1 MRTNSFPQLFVGFVL
16 LVLVTGCGKDKP
28 LLHATNDPPVITAFT
43 ADPDP
48 VRTSSFSTLRVT
60 ASDPEG
66 DSLRYFWSA
75 AANQGAFDSPDSSE
89 AQTRWRAPTVP
100 GTVRLTATVSD
111 GTLSVSATLDL
122 VVSAPTATLS
132 GVVRH
137 SDTEAPL
144 EGVIV
149 SGGESQDTTAA
160 DGRYRLADLPVG
172 AVIVTASKE
181 GFDTYQFGFN
191 LTADQNATFD
201 FGLLPTVERGRL
213 SGRLTNALGESIAD
227 AEVSIDTIGTTTD
240 AEGRYAFAAARY
252 GTYAFRASHDGYAP
266 VSQNVVI
273 GAAEVTLDA
282 TLDALP
288 LPAPTG
294 VTASKTG
301 GLELSVSWQPPST
314 TAPVRGY
321 FVYRSVNGG
330 EYSRV
335 QESPFDA
342 AVRSHSFTAVE
353 DARYRFVVTALN
365 LENEEGNESP
375 PSNLVVA
382 TLLTP
387 TVVVTSGNV
396 VMGNTPAGWGNDG
409 AAPHPGNPVFVGTF
423 RMETREVSNRQ
434 YAMFLNEKYSANLLT
449 VVDGEVRSGSTALL
463 NLNASRIDFDGNSGL
478 FTVVSGFENHPVV
491 GVTWYGADAFARSI
505 GRRLPTEA
513 EWEKTARGTSLSN
526 GSDGSGNGYGS
537 RYPWGLAAPTAVLA
551 NFGDLLGGT
560 RAVDSFAAGATT
572 EWSAPVHN
580 LAGNVWEWCEDW
592 FGTYQSPH
600 GPPSNGTNKVL
611 RGGSFRD
618 SAQYLRVGARFSSP
632 PTAASTSGGFRCA
645 SNP

>member
-1 MRTNSFPQLFVGFVL
+1 MRTNSLPQLFVGLL
-16 LVLVTGCGKDKP
+16 LVVLVAACGKDKP
-28 LLHATNDPPVITAFT
+28 LLHATNDPPVISALT

-48 VRTSSFSTLRVT
+48 VRTNSFSTLRVT

-66 DSLRYFWSA
+66 DSLRYSWSA
-75 AANQGAFDSPDSSE
+75 AANQGSFDTPDSTE

-111 GTLSVSATLDL
+111 GTLSASAILDL
-122 VVSAPTATLS
+122 VVTAPTATLS

-137 SDTEAPL
+137 ADTQAPL
-144 EGVIV
+144 DGVV
-149 SGGESQDTTAA
+149 VTGGASEDTTAA
-160 DGRYRLADLPVG
+160 DGRYRLEDLPVG
-172 AVIVTASKE
+172 IVTVTASKT
-181 GFDTYQFGFN
+181 GFDTYQFGHN
-191 LTADQNATFD
+191 LTADQSATFD

-213 SGRLTNALGESIAD
+213 RGRVTNTLGEAIAD

-240 AEGRYAFAAARY
+240 AEGRYAFEPARF
-252 GTYAFRASHDGYAP
+252 GTYAFQASHEGYAP
-266 VSQNVVI
+266 ASQSVVI

-294 VTASKTG
+294 VTATKTG

-321 FVYRSVNGG
+321 FVYRSLNGG
-330 EYSRV
+330 EYTRV
-335 QESPFDA
+335 QETPFGGT
-342 AVRSHSFTAVE
+342 VRSHSFTAQE

-375 PSNLVVA
+375 PSNLVVV

-387 TVVVTSGNV
+387 TVVISSGNV

-409 AAPHPGNPVFVGTF
+409 VAPHPGSPVFVGTY
-423 RMETREVSNRQ
+423 RIETREVSNRQ

-449 VVDGEVRSGSTALL
+449 VVEDEVRSASTVLL
-463 NLNASRIDFDGNSGL
+463 NLNASRIDFDDNLGL
-478 FTVVSGFENHPVV
+478 FTVVSGSENHPVV
-491 GVTWYGADAFARSI
+491 GVTWYGADAYARSI
-505 GRRLPTEA
+505 GRRLPSEA
-513 EWEKTARGTSLSN
+513 EWEKTARGTSPAN

-572 EWSAPVHN
+572 EWSTPVHH

-618 SAQYLRVGARFSSP
+618 SAEYLRVGARFSSP